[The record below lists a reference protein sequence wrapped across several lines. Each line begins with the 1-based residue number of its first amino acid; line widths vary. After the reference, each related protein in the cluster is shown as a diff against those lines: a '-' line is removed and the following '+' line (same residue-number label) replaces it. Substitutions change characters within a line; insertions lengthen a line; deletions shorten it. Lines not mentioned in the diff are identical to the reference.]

1 MSFSPG
7 KGENVIRGK
16 IVVFGSYINDFVG
29 RGPDLPRPGETVKG
43 TVFKMGPG
51 GKGFNQAVAAKRAAG
66 DVIFI
71 TKVGPGSFGDLALT
85 NIQAEGIPLTYVF
98 RNPEVETGTALIAVN
113 ERTGQ
118 NQILVTIGACG
129 TITGKEIEKARTA
142 IENADIVL
150 MQFETNRDA
159 VAKVIEIASRAKVP
173 VILNPAPV
181 QEISDDLLSLVD
193 IITPNEIEA
202 AVLSGVK
209 VDGLS
214 GVREAA
220 QFFLDKGPKKVVITL
235 GKNGVYARMG
245 DDDIFLPAVDYAP
258 VVDTTGA
265 GDAFNGAFA
274 MAFAQGRDFFEAV
287 RFGNIASSLSTSRYG
302 AAQSMPGRNEIER
315 HYNG

>member
-1 MSFSPG
+1 MI
-7 KGENVIRGK
+7 NGK
-16 IVVFGSYINDFVG
+16 IVVFGSYINDLVG
-29 RGPDLPRPGETVKG
+29 RGPELPRPGETVKG
-43 TVFKMGPG
+43 TLFKMGPG

-66 DVIFI
+66 DLIFI

-98 RNPEVETGTALIAVN
+98 RDPEAETGTALIAVN
-113 ERTGQ
+113 EKTGQ

-129 TITGKEIEKARTA
+129 TINEKEIEKARKA
-142 IENADIVL
+142 IESADILL
-150 MQFETNRDA
+150 MQFETNMDA
-159 VAKVIEIASRAKVP
+159 VAQVIRIASRANVP

-181 QEISDDLLSLVD
+181 QAISDDLLSLVD

-202 AVLSGVK
+202 AVLTGVK

-220 QFFLDKGPKKVVITL
+220 KFFLDKCLKKVVITL

-245 DDDIFLPAVDYAP
+245 DNDIFLPAMDYAP

-265 GDAFNGAFA
+265 GDAFNGALA
-274 MAFAQGRDFFEAV
+274 AALTQGRDFFEAV
-287 RFGNIASSLSTSRYG
+287 RFGNVASSLSTSRYG
-302 AAQSMPGRNEIER
+302 AAQSMPSRNEIER
-315 HYNG
+315 HYQL